1 MKHAMKWLLASA
13 IALMAVPSSAA
24 DPEFRLKFA
33 HHNPP
38 GAFLNVYGTD
48 VWAKN
53 IETRT
58 NGRVKID
65 LYPAQMLG
73 RATDTYDNVINGI
86 AEIGWTYLAYQ
97 PGRYP
102 LSEIVMLPM
111 LGLDTASI
119 ASKLIWD
126 LYANTPYL
134 KKEYE
139 QVKLLTLNTHDGNP
153 IGSTKP
159 IRTIADLAGKKLRV
173 SGGPLSPFMQSLG
186 ATPMAMPSVD
196 TYQAAEK
203 GVIDGAVLV
212 YEAIQMQ
219 NLQEVLKHYLEANV
233 SSGAFALFMNKQVWD
248 SLPPDIQKIFDEES
262 GDKASQLI
270 GKGGCDDHKEKL
282 KDDIRKAG
290 GQFYQLDAAEFAKWQ
305 EKAKP
310 VWDQWAADLEA
321 KGLPAKAALEYS
333 LKKIEELKKQGY

>member
-1 MKHAMKWLLASA
+1 MKCAMKWLLASA
-13 IALMAVPSSAA
+13 IALTAIPSSAA
-24 DPEFRLKFA
+24 SPEFRLKFA

-73 RATDTYDNVINGI
+73 RATDTYDNTINGI
-86 AEIGWTYLAYQ
+86 CDIGWTYLAYQ

-102 LSEIVMLPM
+102 LSEVVMLPM

-119 ASKLIWD
+119 ASKVIWD

-134 KKEYE
+134 KKEFE

-159 IRTIADLAGKKLRV
+159 ILTAADLAGKKLRTA
-173 SGGPLSPFMQSLG
+173 GGPINPFMQSLG
-186 ATPMAMPSVD
+186 VTPMSMPSVD

-219 NLQEVLKHYLEANV
+219 NLQEVLKYYLEAGV
-233 SSGAFALFMNKQVWD
+233 SSGAFALFMNKKVWD

-270 GKGGCDDHKEKL
+270 GKGGCDDHKSTL
-282 KDDIRKAG
+282 VADIVKAG
-290 GQFYQLDAAEFAKWQ
+290 GTISKLDPAEAARWR

-310 VWDQWAADLEA
+310 VWDKWAADLDA
-321 KGLPAKAALEYS
+321 KGLPGKAVLDYT
-333 LKKIEELKKQGY
+333 LKKVEEYKKQGF

>member
-1 MKHAMKWLLASA
+1 MKWLLACA
-13 IALMAVPSSAA
+13 IALTAIPSSAA
-24 DPEFRLKFA
+24 NPEFRLKFA

-48 VWAKN
+48 IWAKN

-73 RATDTYDNVINGI
+73 RATDTYDNTINGI
-86 AEIGWTYLAYQ
+86 CDIGWTYLSYQ

-102 LSEIVMLPM
+102 LSEVVMLPM

-119 ASKLIWD
+119 ASKVIWD

-139 QVKLLTLNTHDGNP
+139 EVKLLTLNTHDGNP

-159 IRTIADLAGKKLRV
+159 ILTAADLVGKKLR
-173 SGGPLSPFMQSLG
+173 SAGGPLNPFLQVMG
-186 ATPMAMPSVD
+186 ATPMSMPSVD

-212 YEAIQMQ
+212 YEAVQMQ
-219 NLQEVLKHYLEANV
+219 NLQEVLKYYLEASV
-233 SSGAFALFMNKQVWD
+233 SSGAFALFMNKKVWD

-270 GKGGCDDHKEKL
+270 GKGGCDDHKAEL
-282 KDDIRKAG
+282 VAAIVKAG
-290 GQFYQLDAAEFAKWQ
+290 GTIKKLDPAEAAKWQ
-305 EKAKP
+305 EKARP
-310 VWDQWAADLEA
+310 VWDKWASDLEA
-321 KGLPAKAALEYS
+321 KGLPGKAVLDYT